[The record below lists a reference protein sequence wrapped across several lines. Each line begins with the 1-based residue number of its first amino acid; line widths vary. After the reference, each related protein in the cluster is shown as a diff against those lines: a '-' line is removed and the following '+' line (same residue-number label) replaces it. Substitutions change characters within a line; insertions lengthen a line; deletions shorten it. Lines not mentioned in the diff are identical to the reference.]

1 MADKV
6 QVELV
11 TPTRLLLNISADMVI
26 VHGGDGDF
34 GVLPGHAPLLS
45 TVRPGTIEV
54 HDGNTVTERMF
65 VGVGFAEV
73 NAERCTVLVQEA
85 MPVSELNREAAEAR
99 LANARKAL
107 EKASTESE
115 RAHAAADEAT
125 ALAML
130 AALEA
135 GARRH

>member
-11 TPTRLLLNISADMVI
+11 TPTRLLLNVSADMVI
-26 VHGGDGDF
+26 VPGGEGDF

-54 HDGNTVTERMF
+54 HDGNTVTERVF

-85 MPVSELNREAAEAR
+85 IPVSELSRETAAAR
-99 LANARKAL
+99 LADARKAL
-107 EKASTESE
+107 EKASTASE
-115 RAHAAADEAT
+115 RNHAVADAAT
-125 ALAML
+125 AEAML
-130 AALEA
+130 AALDA
-135 GARRH
+135 DARRH

>member
-11 TPTRLLLNISADMVI
+11 TPTRLLLNVSADMVI
-26 VHGGDGDF
+26 VPGGEGDF

-54 HDGNTVTERMF
+54 HDGNTVTERVF

-85 MPVSELNREAAEAR
+85 IPVSELSRETAAAR
-99 LANARKAL
+99 LADARKAL
-107 EKASTESE
+107 EKASTASE
-115 RAHAAADEAT
+115 RNHAAADAAT
-125 ALAML
+125 AEAML
-130 AALEA
+130 AALDA
-135 GARRH
+135 DARRH